1 MPISVEEISDNLE
14 YQKCVLFL
22 GPDVAKNLEGK
33 LMQTGLRDHIVAAN
47 FPIEYDAD
55 NFFICDE
62 QTKNRI
68 YTPLRQYY
76 ERHNKPNEI
85 HSQIS
90 QIPFHLIISI
100 TPDLLLKQA
109 FEQNDIAYEFSYY
122 AKGEA
127 TREVEEPT
135 KDKPLIY
142 NLFGCIEKQES
153 LILSHD
159 DILGFLFSIIKEYE
173 LPKNLRLAIGNVT
186 HYVFFGFNFERWYLK
201 LLLRIFDLTKGK
213 TSISAERNGCTSVEY
228 RDFFHNIY
236 HMEFIDTNI
245 DEYAK
250 NLYQICQGRKIL
262 REPKITTPKVVKK
275 ELRDLIK
282 CDKIDEAIDKLE
294 NIFQYSNQELY
305 KDVLNISGSYSRLR
319 NQIRR
324 QEINDQDSKVQM
336 SNICR
341 SLLDYV
347 EEVET

>member
-22 GPDVAKNLEGK
+22 GPDVAKNLKGT
-33 LMQTGLRDHIVAAN
+33 LMQTGLRDHIVAADL
-47 FPIEYDAD
+47 PIEYDAD

-76 ERHNKPNEI
+76 ERHNRPNEI

-109 FEQNDIAYEFSYY
+109 FEQNGIDYEFSYY
-122 AKGEA
+122 AKGRA
-127 TREVEEPT
+127 TGEVEEPT
-135 KDKPLIY
+135 KEKPLIY
-142 NLFGCIEKQES
+142 NLFGCIENQES

-159 DILGFLFSIIKEYE
+159 DILSFLFSIIKEYE
-173 LPKNLRLAIGNVT
+173 LPKNLRLAIGKVT

-201 LLLRIFDLTKGK
+201 LLLKIFDLTKGK
-213 TSISAERNGCTSVEY
+213 TCISAERNGCTSVEY

-245 DEYAK
+245 DEYANK
-250 NLYQICQGRKIL
+250 LYQICLKGNKLRKHT
-262 REPKITTPKVVKK
+262 ITTPKGVKR
-275 ELRDLIK
+275 ELRDLIRS
-282 CDKIDEAIDKLE
+282 DEINEAIDTLE
-294 NIFQYSNQELY
+294 NIFQDSNQELY
-305 KDVLNISGSYSRLR
+305 KDVLNISGMYSRLK

-324 QEINDQDSKVQM
+324 REITDQDSEVQM
-336 SNICR
+336 AKIRRN
-341 SLLDYV
+341 LLDYV
-347 EEVET
+347 EDVTT